1 MPKYRVVLAKRVDQM
16 LLRHTE
22 FLSRVSIPAAKAFYE
37 EFRDILHRLGENPLQ
52 FPPEE
57 DFNLPDGQYRKAL
70 FAKRYKAV
78 FSVDGQT
85 VYLDAVVDCRMDH
98 KKTFE

>member
-1 MPKYRVVLAKRVDQM
+1 MAKYQIIFARRVDQM

-37 EFRDILHRLGENPLQ
+37 EFKDILHRLGENPLQ
-52 FPPEE
+52 FPVEE
-57 DFNLPDGQYRKAL
+57 DFNLAEGHYRKAL
-70 FAKRYKAV
+70 FAKWYKAV

-85 VYLDAVVDCRMDH
+85 VYLDAVVDCRMDIR
-98 KKTFE
+98 KSF

>member
-1 MPKYRVVLAKRVDQM
+1 MAKYQIIFAKRVDQM

-22 FLSRVSIPAAKAFYE
+22 FLSRVSVPAAEAFYE

-52 FPPEE
+52 FPMEE
-57 DFNLPDGQYRKAL
+57 DLNLPDGQYRKAL

-78 FSVDGQT
+78 FVVEGNT
-85 VYLDAVVDCRMDH
+85 VYLDAVVDCRMDY
-98 KKTFE
+98 KRTL